1 MEESETVEK
10 QGLNKKRLINTLS
23 SLHFAP
29 NTHCK
34 NLLLAEGVEERKIF
48 SVGSPLLESGR
59 IISSSELF
67 ISKTRTLAQE
77 SPYLGKLVGSH
88 FVLIELDC
96 NHPHHERIMEDVRRL
111 VLTNSLVKIVLLL
124 INSNRKDSYAEVF
137 APYNLMTID
146 KVSHLERCFL
156 YANASF
162 VLSDS
167 VDVIEECAGFGT
179 RSILLQSSTMR
190 LDLVSSGWMTLAGAV
205 GQDLDRKFQSLMSEA
220 KLLPSQVPMKAAES
234 HLSGA
239 ARRIVAALTSR
250 TIENVQRSRTS
261 LQL

>member
-1 MEESETVEK
+1 
-10 QGLNKKRLINTLS
+10 
-23 SLHFAP
+23 
-29 NTHCK
+29 
-34 NLLLAEGVEERKIF
+34 
-48 SVGSPLLESGR
+48 
-59 IISSSELF
+59 
-67 ISKTRTLAQE
+67 
-77 SPYLGKLVGSH
+77 
-88 FVLIELDC
+88 
-96 NHPHHERIMEDVRRL
+96 
-111 VLTNSLVKIVLLL
+111 
-124 INSNRKDSYAEVF
+124 
-137 APYNLMTID
+137 
-146 KVSHLERCFL
+146 
-156 YANASF
+156 ANASF